1 MASSSI
7 TDRLAGLLE
16 RTAPFNTLTDAERR
30 DLIGDMTLEIFEPGE
45 VILEQGQ
52 DIHRALYVV
61 ESGLV
66 RLMNVEENR
75 LIDMCGEGA
84 QFGSY
89 GLMQGGI
96 LPYEARAVEQ
106 TVCALLSAD
115 HFRALLKENDAFG
128 HFFEEDIKRYVRTL
142 DTDLDASGA
151 FLLFDTALSSLLRGP
166 AATVG
171 PESTVQEAARLM
183 SEADADA
190 VVVVQ
195 EGTPVGVVTE
205 GDVVEKIVAAGR
217 GADTPVM
224 ALVERPPVAL
234 DGNERLFDAV
244 RTMMRHR
251 IRRVVVVDPKAGQA
265 GREGAPHVLG
275 LLSTDD
281 ISHFRGLDPVATTE
295 LIERAATVEAL
306 ADIRAESNRRL
317 LRLYQQGV
325 QSEDLLGVI
334 AELDDQLKR
343 RLLYLVERRL
353 REERPQD
360 VPEGRAAAWAWLS
373 FGTPGRRESTLY
385 ARQDN
390 GLVYADPED
399 VDEAARAAAW
409 YGAFAEATCA
419 ALERCGYAPFESG
432 ILARQ
437 EPFRQ
442 PLSQWQAAYRQ
453 WAEGLDAQA
462 TRRAAVCFDLRALH
476 GDDGLTD
483 ALHETIAAHVPT
495 PRLLAILMAKAA
507 EVNVPISFF
516 GRFELERNAAGK
528 EGFDLRVRGVR
539 PIVDMA
545 RVLAL
550 EVDYLKS
557 ANTFDRLRH
566 VAAAEEGPSAAEA
579 KRLLPAFR
587 TLADL
592 HIRHQMRQA
601 EVGEP
606 PDDWMDPGA
615 LHKSQQNLLKE
626 TLKAVQEVQQTLAR
640 RYGAA

>member
-7 TDRLAGLLE
+7 TDRLDGLLE
-16 RTAPFNTLTDAERR
+16 RTAPFSSLTDADRR
-30 DLIGDMTLEIFEPGE
+30 DLIGGMTLEIFEPGE
-45 VILEQGQ
+45 IILEQGQ
-52 DIHRALYVV
+52 DVHRALYVV

-115 HFRALLKENDAFG
+115 HFRALLKENDEFG
-128 HFFEEDIKRYVRTL
+128 HYFEEDIKRYVRGL

-151 FLLFDTALSSLLRGP
+151 FLLFDTALSSLLRGKVV
-166 AATVG
+166 TVG
-171 PESTVQEAARLM
+171 PESTAQEAARVM
-183 SEADADA
+183 SDTDADA

-195 EGTPVGVVTE
+195 EGAPVGVVTE
-205 GDVVEKIVAAGR
+205 GDLVEKIVAAG
-217 GADTPVM
+217 APTDTPVM

-234 DGNERLFDAV
+234 GGNERLFDAV
-244 RTMMRHR
+244 KTMMRHR
-251 IRRVVVVDPKAGQA
+251 IRRVIVVDPRAGQP
-265 GREGAPHVLG
+265 GREDAPHVLG

-281 ISHFRGLDPVATTE
+281 ISHYRGLDPVATTE

-334 AELDDQLKR
+334 GELDDQIKR
-343 RLLYLVERRL
+343 RALFLVERRL
-353 REERPQD
+353 RRERPQD
-360 VPEGRAAAWAWLS
+360 VPEGRAGTWTWLT

-385 ARQDN
+385 SRQDN
-390 GLVYADPED
+390 GLVYGDPEGE
-399 VDEAARAAAW
+399 DEKTRAAAW
-409 YGAFAEATCA
+409 YAALGEHGCA
-419 ALERCGYAPFESG
+419 AFDRIGFASFESG
-432 ILARQ
+432 ILARN

-453 WAEGLDAQA
+453 WAEAVDAHA
-462 TRRAAVCFDLRALH
+462 TRRAAVCFDVRAIH
-476 GDDGLTD
+476 GDEGLAD
-483 ALHETIAAHVPT
+483 ALLETIDAYTPT
-495 PRLLAILMAKAA
+495 PRLLSILMAKAA
-507 EVNVPISFF
+507 EVNVPVSFF
-516 GRFELERNAAGK
+516 GRFELDRSESGR
-528 EGFDLRVRGVR
+528 EGLDLRTRGVR
-539 PIVDMA
+539 PIADMA

-550 EVDYLKS
+550 EAEYLKS
-557 ANTFDRLRH
+557 SNTFDRLRH
-566 VAAAEEGPSAAEA
+566 VAASERPSAGEA

-606 PDDWMDPGA
+606 PDDWLDPGT

-626 TLKAVQEVQQTLAR
+626 TLKTVQEVQQALGR
-640 RYGAA
+640 RYGAT